1 MNTDKGQRMLL
12 LLVSA
17 LFITSASAQD
27 WRLKTNLAYWA
38 TTTPNIGVEKR
49 LSDHWSLDLS
59 TGWNPF
65 TFRENKKLKH
75 IAIQTEMRYWLDS
88 PFLGHFFGANLLY
101 SHYNAGGVHFPF
113 GLFPKL
119 KKHRFQGDL
128 GALGVAYGYDWVLDK
143 ENRWN
148 LEAAIG
154 LGLGIT
160 RYTQYNC
167 YGRCATAIEKK
178 TKTFVMPTKVAVSLV
193 YNIGQTKK
201 TNKNK

>member
-88 PFLGHFFGANLLY
+88 RSWVTSLEPIYSTHITMRVVYTSLSGFFQI
-101 SHYNAGGVHFPF
+101 S
-113 GLFPKL
+113 KS
-119 KKHRFQGDL
+119 
-128 GALGVAYGYDWVLDK
+128 
-143 ENRWN
+143 
-148 LEAAIG
+148 IG
-154 LGLGIT
+154 SK
-160 RYTQYNC
+160 
-167 YGRCATAIEKK
+167 ATWEPWA
-178 TKTFVMPTKVAVSLV
+178 
-193 YNIGQTKK
+193 
-201 TNKNK
+201 

>member
-1 MNTDKGQRMLL
+1 MKTDKGQRMLL

-65 TFRENKKLKH
+65 TFRKNKKVKH
-75 IAIQTEMRYWLDS
+75 IAVQTEMRYWLDT
-88 PFLGHFFGANLLY
+88 PFQGHFFGANLLY
-101 SHYNAGGVHFPF
+101 SHYNAGGVHLPF
-113 GLFPKL
+113 GFFPDL

-128 GALGVAYGYDWVLDK
+128 GALGVVYGYDWTLDK

-154 LGLGIT
+154 LGLGVT
-160 RYTQYNC
+160 RYTKFNC

-178 TKTFVMPTKVAVSLV
+178 RKTFVMPTKVAVSLV
-193 YNIGQTKK
+193 YNIGQTEK

>member
-1 MNTDKGQRMLL
+1 MRTNKGLRMLL

-38 TTTPNIGVEKR
+38 TTTPNLGVEKR

-65 TFRENKKLKH
+65 TFRKNKKLKH
-75 IAIQTEMRYWLDS
+75 IAVQTEMRYWLDS

-101 SHYNAGGVHFPF
+101 SHYNAGGVHLPL

-119 KKHRFQGDL
+119 KKHRFQGWQED
-128 GALGVAYGYDWVLDK
+128 
-143 ENRWN
+143 ENFCN
-148 LEAAIG
+148 ADQGCSLAG
-154 LGLGIT
+154 LQHWAD
-160 RYTQYNC
+160 R
-167 YGRCATAIEKK
+167 E
-178 TKTFVMPTKVAVSLV
+178 
-193 YNIGQTKK
+193 IGQNHLR
-201 TNKNK
+201 TNKI

>member
-1 MNTDKGQRMLL
+1 M
-12 LLVSA
+12 
-17 LFITSASAQD
+17 
-27 WRLKTNLAYWA
+27 
-38 TTTPNIGVEKR
+38 EKR

-101 SHYNAGGVHFPF
+101 SHYNAGGVHLPL

-128 GALGVAYGYDWVLDK
+128 GALGIVYGYNWALDK
-143 ENRWN
+143 QNRWN

-193 YNIGQTKK
+193 YNIGQTEK
-201 TNKNK
+201 TNKNN

>member
-1 MNTDKGQRMLL
+1 MQN
-12 LLVSA
+12 
-17 LFITSASAQD
+17 
-27 WRLKTNLAYWA
+27 W
-38 TTTPNIGVEKR
+38 
-49 LSDHWSLDLS
+49 
-59 TGWNPF
+59 
-65 TFRENKKLKH
+65 
-75 IAIQTEMRYWLDS
+75 
-88 PFLGHFFGANLLY
+88 

-128 GALGVAYGYDWVLDK
+128 GALGVVYGYDWALDK

-148 LEAAIG
+148 LEAAVG

-160 RYTQYNC
+160 RYTKYNC

-178 TKTFVMPTKVAVSLV
+178 TKTFVMPTKVVVSLV
-193 YNIGQTKK
+193 YNIGQTEK

>member
-1 MNTDKGQRMLL
+1 MRTDKGLRMLL

-38 TTTPNIGVEKR
+38 TTTPNLGVEKR

-65 TFRENKKLKH
+65 TFRKNKKLKH

-101 SHYNAGGVHFPF
+101 SHSM
-113 GLFPKL
+113 
-119 KKHRFQGDL
+119 
-128 GALGVAYGYDWVLDK
+128 WVVYTSHWDFS
-143 ENRWN
+143 RSSRS
-148 LEAAIG
+148 IG
-154 LGLGIT
+154 SKVG
-160 RYTQYNC
+160 
-167 YGRCATAIEKK
+167 KK
-178 TKTFVMPTKVAVSLV
+178 TRTFVMPTKVAVSQV
-193 YNIGQTKK
+193 YNIGQTEKSDK
-201 TNKNK
+201 II

>member
-1 MNTDKGQRMLL
+1 MKTDKGLRMLL

-38 TTTPNIGVEKR
+38 TSTPNIGVEKR

-65 TFRENKKLKH
+65 TFHKNKKLKH

-101 SHYNAGGVHFPF
+101 SHYNAGGVHLP
-113 GLFPKL
+113 
-119 KKHRFQGDL
+119 L
-128 GALGVAYGYDWVLDK
+128 G
-143 ENRWN
+143 
-148 LEAAIG
+148 
-154 LGLGIT
+154 
-160 RYTQYNC
+160 Q
-167 YGRCATAIEKK
+167 
-178 TKTFVMPTKVAVSLV
+178 
-193 YNIGQTKK
+193 
-201 TNKNK
+201 